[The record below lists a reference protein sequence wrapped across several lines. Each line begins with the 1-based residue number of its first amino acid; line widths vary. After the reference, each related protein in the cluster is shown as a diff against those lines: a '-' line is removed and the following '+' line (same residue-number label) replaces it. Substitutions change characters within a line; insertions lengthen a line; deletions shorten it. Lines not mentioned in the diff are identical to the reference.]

1 MITMTEIELELISD
15 NEMHLFIEKRMR
27 VGISYIGKRYSK
39 ANNKTRNLM
48 MLMNQANLYGWGK
61 SQCLPYSGFELLN
74 QKQFDKFNVNPISN
88 NSPIE
93 YILEVDLEYPDKLHE
108 LHNDYPY
115 ALEKLKISQN
125 MLSIYC
131 SNIANKYDIK
141 ICGVNKLVRNLGN
154 KSKCVLHYINLQL
167 YLSVEMKLVNVHR
180 ILKFK
185 QSDWLKKCIGFNTDK
200 RKNSGNSFEKD
211 FF

>member
-1 MITMTEIELELISD
+1 MTEIELELISD

-39 ANNKTRNLM
+39 ANNKDKKSYDVNEPSKFIMYLDE
-48 MLMNQANLYGWGK
+48 NNLYGWGM

-74 QKQFDKFNVNPISN
+74 QKQFDKFNVNSISN

-115 ALEKLKISQN
+115 ALEKLNISQN

-131 SNIANKYDIK
+131 SNIANKCDIK
-141 ICGVNKLVRNLGN
+141 IFGVNKLVRNLGN
-154 KSKCVLHYINLQL
+154 KSKYVLHYINLQL
-167 YLSVEMKLVNVHR
+167 YF
-180 ILKFK
+180 I
-185 QSDWLKKCIGFNTDK
+185 T
-200 RKNSGNSFEKD
+200 GNEIS
-211 FF
+211 